1 MDRYEFVDIDEL
13 LDKDLGE
20 LRVIFAYE
28 DPDHTLRSILLKKG
42 WLIDS
47 EDNEPDDEDEDDY
60 EDDDYSDDEDDEDEV
75 EDYWGDYNEEEDTAP
90 SDKLTEEEKATAK
103 QIANDINDNK
113 YSIDIVDDICDIYSQ
128 DFIDYLETLIDKEV

>member
-60 EDDDYSDDEDDEDEV
+60 EDDDCSDDEDEE
-75 EDYWGDYNEEEDTAP
+75 EDYWGDYDEVEEGSAP
-90 SDKLTEEEKATAK
+90 SYNLTEEEKAIAK
-103 QIANDINDNK
+103 QIADDINNDK
-113 YSIDIVDDICDIYSQ
+113 YSIDTVDDICDMYSQ
-128 DFIDYLETLIDKEV
+128 DFIDYLETLIDKEI